1 MVALR
6 RIYAGLDGIIREK
19 LTMIERKSA
28 NILSMRTQLVIQ
40 GKVCLSVFFCIENDI
55 SVFVLT
61 L

>member
-1 MVALR
+1 MGAFG
-6 RIYAGLDGIIREK
+6 RIYARLDGIIREK